1 MNAYTRLTE
10 RFDRRARLD
19 EAAAML
25 GWDAA
30 AMMPAGGA
38 VARGEQ
44 MATLAGLSHE
54 LLTAPELADDQAARQ
69 GGGA

>member
-1 MNAYTRLTE
+1 MNAYARLKQD
-10 RFDRRARLD
+10 FARIAALD

-38 VARGEQ
+38 RARGEQ

-54 LLTAPELADDQAARQ
+54 LLCRKRNRRGVGR
-69 GGGA
+69 GGGTG